1 MDRVI
6 EILKGI
12 NPTIDYEKEDDLIN
26 HRLLKSFDIVRLVTE
41 LEDEFDVEI
50 SPAYVIPENFASAKT
65 IYELIKRIEEE

>member
-1 MDRVI
+1 MDKVI

-12 NPTIDYEKEDDLIN
+12 NPNIDYETEDDLIN
-26 HRLLKSFDIVRLVTE
+26 HKLLKSFDIVRLVTE
-41 LEDEFDVEI
+41 LEDEFDIEI

>member
-12 NPTIDYEKEDDLIN
+12 NPTVDYEKEDDLIN
-26 HRLLKSFDIVRLVTE
+26 HKLLKSFDIVRLVTE
-41 LEDEFDVEI
+41 LEDEFDIEI

-65 IYELIKRIEEE
+65 IYELVKKIEEE

>member
-1 MDRVI
+1 MDKVI

-12 NPTIDYEKEDDLIN
+12 NPNVDYETEDDLIN
-26 HRLLKSFDIVRLVTE
+26 HKLLKSFDIVRLVTE
-41 LEDEFDVEI
+41 LEDEFDIEI